1 VLLLLL
7 LQDMYKGEPGSVLE
21 FDMYHAEPLLPLSD
35 EAIMQR
41 MLQTY
46 LVSAFGLSLCGF
58 QNLCSC
64 CCMLLLQLHYQVFA
78 AQASINCTRKRSPK
92 QFAICVR
99 LLIIC

>member
-1 VLLLLL
+1 VLLLLLLLLLL

-46 LVSAFGLSLCGF
+46 LVSTWLLCFGAGWGLCG
-58 QNLCSC
+58 C
-64 CCMLLLQLHYQVFA
+64 CVMVLLQLSDRPSCSA
-78 AQASINCTRKRSPK
+78 CCGLTW
-92 QFAICVR
+92 
-99 LLIIC
+99 